1 MTKRL
6 ALGTLF
12 AGLVAWIAGGAFLA
26 TPPLAR
32 AQSPEMQL
40 GHAGEA
46 SFLPGFRNVAGKGV
60 FFVLAIGSD
69 ARPGVCEPVDRCLAD
84 SIHLIGI
91 NPRKGTASIL
101 GFPRDS
107 YVPIPGVG
115 TQKINNALYNGGPE
129 LVAQTIESL
138 VGVEID
144 HYFLTSFAGLRHL
157 VNAVGGI
164 EVEIPYPMSDP
175 YSGAALEAGP
185 HTLDG
190 KQALA
195 FARNRHDTP
204 NGDFSRSENQGR
216 LMLAAL
222 SAFRKDVRK
231 DPFSMF
237 TWLVAG
243 MEHVQTD
250 LSAVDLFE
258 LGLAALTVQ
267 PNRVVNRVVPGGIG
281 SAGGASI
288 VTLGS
293 EAQAVFADMADDG
306 LLEPPAG

>member
-1 MTKRL
+1 ML
-6 ALGTLF
+6 
-12 AGLVAWIAGGAFLA
+12 AGLVAWIATGTLLA
-26 TPPLAR
+26 TPPPAG

-40 GHAGEA
+40 GHAGEV
-46 SFLPGFRNVAGKGV
+46 SFLPGFRDVAGKGV
-60 FFVLAIGSD
+60 FYILAIGSD
-69 ARPGVCEPVDRCLAD
+69 ARPGVCEPIDRCLAD

-115 TQKINNALYNGGPE
+115 TQKINNSLFNGGPD
-129 LVAQTIESL
+129 LVVQTIEEL
-138 VGVEID
+138 VGVDID
-144 HYFLTSFAGLRHL
+144 HYFLTSFAGLRHM

-164 EVEIPYPMSDP
+164 EVEIPYPMSDS
-175 YSGAALEAGP
+175 YSGAVLDAGP

-222 SAFRKDVRK
+222 AQFRRSVRK
-231 DPFSMF
+231 DPFGMF

-243 MEHVQTD
+243 MEHIQTD
-250 LSAVDLFE
+250 LSAMDLF
-258 LGLAALTVQ
+258 GMALAALTVE

-293 EAQAVFADMADDG
+293 EADAVFADIADDG
-306 LLEPPAG
+306 LLEPSEA